1 MVFILLKGLKT
12 GLHKSASAKE
22 VIVSK
27 KVREHWQNLLGSQK
41 TESPQDDCQVGK
53 TTGQGP
59 MSRRKMLQLLGIQA
73 VIGAGVV
80 KGAVAAPKNF
90 NPKHYNR
97 EITPDQLPN
106 SQAWLATNPTLCVGC
121 RTCEIVCSLSHDG
134 QCQPSLSRITVQYDP
149 TKTLAKFAA
158 MADVCRQC
166 NMADCYLACAYDA
179 LTLDKATGARIIDP
193 EKCTGCG
200 ECFAA
205 CPWDKI
211 VKDEETGVYSK
222 CDLCGGDPQCVKYCP
237 ADALSFV
244 DLR

>member
-1 MVFILLKGLKT
+1 
-12 GLHKSASAKE
+12 
-22 VIVSK
+22 
-27 KVREHWQNLLGSQK
+27 
-41 TESPQDDCQVGK
+41 
-53 TTGQGP
+53 
-59 MSRRKMLQLLGIQA
+59 
-73 VIGAGVV
+73 
-80 KGAVAAPKNF
+80 
-90 NPKHYNR
+90 
-97 EITPDQLPN
+97 
-106 SQAWLATNPTLCVGC
+106 
-121 RTCEIVCSLSHDG
+121 
-134 QCQPSLSRITVQYDP
+134 
-149 TKTLAKFAA
+149 

-179 LTLDKATGARIIDP
+179 LTLDKATGARIIDA

-211 VKDEETGVYSK
+211 VKDEATGVYSK

>member
-1 MVFILLKGLKT
+1 VKT
-12 GLHKSASAKE
+12 GFHNCAFQQEAT
-22 VIVSK
+22 VSK
-27 KVREHWQNLLGSQK
+27 NVFEKWQGVFENRK
-41 TESPQDDCQVGK
+41 TEKKQAEVQVDESS
-53 TTGQGP
+53 QLGP
-59 MSRRKMLQLLGIQA
+59 VSRRKMLQYLGIQA
-73 VIGAGVV
+73 VIGASVV

>member
-1 MVFILLKGLKT
+1 MTWKQDCT
-12 GLHKSASAKE
+12 SPHTHRRQN
-22 VIVSK
+22 VSK
-27 KVREHWQNLLGSQK
+27 KVLEQRQNAFADQEPENPPTDALK
-41 TESPQDDCQVGK
+41 RDTPK
-53 TTGQGP
+53 QGP
-59 MSRRKMLQLLGIQA
+59 MSRRRMLQFLGIQA
-73 VIGAGVV
+73 VVGAGVV
-80 KGAVAAPKNF
+80 KGAIAAPKNF

-106 SQAWLATNPTLCVGC
+106 TRAWLTTNPSQCVGC

-134 QCQPSLSRITVQYDP
+134 QCQPSLSRISTIYDP
-149 TKTLAKFAA
+149 TKTLSKFAV

-179 LTLDKATGARIIDP
+179 LTLDKETGARIIDP
-193 EKCTGCG
+193 AKCTGCG

-211 VKDEETGVYSK
+211 VKNEESGVFSK

-237 ADALSFV
+237 ADAISFV
-244 DLR
+244 DMR

>member
-1 MVFILLKGLKT
+1 VET
-12 GLHKSASAKE
+12 GFHNCAFQQEAT
-22 VIVSK
+22 VSK
-27 KVREHWQNLLGSQK
+27 NVFEKWQGVFENRK
-41 TESPQDDCQVGK
+41 TEKKQAEVPVDESSQL
-53 TTGQGP
+53 GP
-59 MSRRKMLQLLGIQA
+59 VSRRKMLQYLGIQA
-73 VIGAGVV
+73 VIGASVV

-106 SQAWLATNPTLCVGC
+106 TRAWLVTNPNACVGC
-121 RTCEIVCSLSHDG
+121 RTCEIVCSLSHEG
-134 QCQPSLSRITVQYDP
+134 ICQPSLSRITTTFDP
-149 TKTLAKFAA
+149 TGTLAKFAA

-179 LTLDKATGARIIDP
+179 LVLDKETGARIIDP
-193 EKCTGCG
+193 TKCTGCG

-211 VKDEETGVYSK
+211 VKNDETGLFSK

-237 ADALSFV
+237 ADAISFV
-244 DLR
+244 DMR